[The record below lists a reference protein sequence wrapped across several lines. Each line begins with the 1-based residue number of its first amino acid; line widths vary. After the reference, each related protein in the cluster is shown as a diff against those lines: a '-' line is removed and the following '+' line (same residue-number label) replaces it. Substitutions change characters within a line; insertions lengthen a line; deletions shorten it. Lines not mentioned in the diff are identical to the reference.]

1 MKRIMNN
8 NQILAKKSYMLVTL
22 ALQSQNK
29 IYINLFGFKKLQRT
43 CKVELSVCPKKGN
56 ARCFAYVTVSYHV
69 YKEIV
74 KSNGVVFRSNSIKI
88 KDAKVKPKKRSQ
100 QYKISGNSYN
110 PEKQ

>member
-1 MKRIMNN
+1 
-8 NQILAKKSYMLVTL
+8 MLVTL

-56 ARCFAYVTVSYHV
+56 ARCFACVTVSYHV

-74 KSNGVVFRSNSIKI
+74 KSNGVVLRSDSIKI